1 MGGNFGRKA
10 LTGAALLALAAA
22 SACSRKPEPPSS
34 APVAASSGQPAPASS
49 APPPPLSFQQTTPAA
64 SVALKLPAE
73 LTREP
78 ELHRRLYAAEVKD
91 LKAFSDSA
99 KAEFAEM
106 GDSASGALPSEKR
119 EDWSVAADTSKLL
132 SLRSLTYEFDTGGAH
147 PNLVYGAI
155 LWDKALKR
163 PITLVSLFK
172 PGADL
177 APVGA
182 ALCDGPQGRAPPAL
196 RRRRARRR
204 RRRLRLPQARR
215 HALPAHPLDRPWQGG
230 GPDLPGLALRAGLDG
245 RGPLRGHRAAVRLR
259 EPAVAGLRRRVR
271 GPAGRAQGDVPARR
285 RLKHDGIRRNRLI
298 AESWL
303 RIQKYRIG
311 WV

>member
-49 APPPPLSFQQTTPAA
+49 APPPPLSFLQTTPAA
-64 SVALKLPAE
+64 SVALNLPAA

-78 ELHRRLYAAEVKD
+78 ELHRRLYNAEVKD

-106 GDSASGALPSEKR
+106 GVSASGALPSEKR

-132 SLRSLTYEFDTGGAH
+132 SLRSLIYEFDTGGAH

-172 PGADL
+172 PGAGL
-177 APVGA
+177 APVEA
-182 ALCDGPQGRAPPAL
+182 ALCDGFKVERRQRFGAAASAVGDTASGCPRLDETPFQLTPSTAPGKA
-196 RRRRARRR
+196 
-204 RRRLRLPQARR
+204 
-215 HALPAHPLDRPWQGG
+215 
-230 GPDLPGLALRAGLDG
+230 AGLTFLVSPYALG
-245 RGPLRGHRAAVRLR
+245 SMAEGPYEITVPRSAFASLLSPAYADEFAGKPEAPKASSQPAADSALA
-259 EPAVAGLRRRVR
+259 PAS
-271 GPAGRAQGDVPARR
+271 PTP
-285 RLKHDGIRRNRLI
+285 
-298 AESWL
+298 
-303 RIQKYRIG
+303 
-311 WV
+311 

>member
-22 SACSRKPEPPSS
+22 SACSRKPEPQSS

-49 APPPPLSFQQTTPAA
+49 APPPPLTFQQTTPAA

-78 ELHRRLYAAEVKD
+78 ELHRRLYDAEVKD
-91 LKAFSDSA
+91 LKAFSDGA

-132 SLRSLTYEFDTGGAH
+132 SLRNLTYEFDTGGAH

-177 APVGA
+177 APVEA
-182 ALCDGPQGRAPPAL
+182 ALCDEL
-196 RRRRARRR
+196 RDERRQRF
-204 RRRLRLPQARR
+204 
-215 HALPAHPLDRPWQGG
+215 G
-230 GPDLPGLALRAGLDG
+230 
-245 RGPLRGHRAAVRLR
+245 AAVRGVGDAAAGCPRLDDT
-259 EPAVAGLRRRVR
+259 PFQLTPSTAPGKAAGLTFLVSPYALGSMAE
-271 GPAGRAQGDVPARR
+271 GPYEVTVPRSAFASRLSPAYADEFAGKPAAP
-285 RLKHDGIRRNRLI
+285 KATSQPADGSGL
-298 AESWL
+298 AAAAPTP
-303 RIQKYRIG
+303 
-311 WV
+311 